1 MDSINYEELAREV
14 IKQQQGKEQAPQDH
28 KEAVIS
34 VLREKTIAEQK
45 SPTFSTTTQY
55 SPIQQTAGSDLKER
69 GLPSYAEGTSPEI
82 QNKVEELITHTLDK
96 GLSAGIS
103 EVAGLDPFIIDMY
116 HDALAEHVV
125 QQMKERGIL

>member
-14 IKQQQGKEQAPQDH
+14 IKQQQNKEQGPQNH
-28 KEAVIS
+28 KEAIVS
-34 VLREKTIAEQK
+34 VLKERTVTEQK

-55 SPIQQTAGSDLKER
+55 PSTQQTAGNDLKER
-69 GLPSYAEGTSPEI
+69 NLPSYAETTSPEI
-82 QNKVEELITHTLDK
+82 QNKVEELIAHTLDK

-125 QQMKERGIL
+125 QQMKERGML